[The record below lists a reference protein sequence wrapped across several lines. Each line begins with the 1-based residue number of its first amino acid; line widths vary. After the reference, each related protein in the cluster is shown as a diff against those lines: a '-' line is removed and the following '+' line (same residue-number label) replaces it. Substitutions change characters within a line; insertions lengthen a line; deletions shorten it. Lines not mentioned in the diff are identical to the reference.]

1 MAEPTTGPRPAESPT
16 RGEHT
21 RAVILDTALR
31 LFEEQGY
38 ERTTMRAIAAA
49 AGVSVGNAYYY
60 FDSKEHLIH
69 AFYEHNAQ
77 RHVAAARPV
86 LDRERDLGARLRGVL
101 RAWVDVNQRYH
112 EFAGAFFKTAA
123 DPRSPMSPF
132 SHESVPARQTVTGIF
147 REAVEGSDAKI
158 PAALRAELPNLLWLY
173 QMGVVLYWVHDRSP
187 GTQKTYELIDRTVPL
202 VVRLIGLA
210 RYRVMRG
217 VLDDV
222 LDLVRSLSGPR

>member
-1 MAEPTTGPRPAESPT
+1 MAEPAT

-21 RAVILDTALR
+21 RALILDTALR

-38 ERTTMRAIAAA
+38 ERTTMRAIAGQ

-60 FDSKEHLIH
+60 FDSKEHLIQ
-69 AFYEHNAQ
+69 AFYDANAD
-77 RHVAAARPV
+77 RHVAASR
-86 LDRERDLGARLRGVL
+86 LLLERERDLAGRLRGVL
-101 RAWVDVNQRYH
+101 RHWVQVNERYH
-112 EFAGAFFKTAA
+112 DFAGVFFKTAA
-123 DPRSPMSPF
+123 DPRSPLSPL
-132 SHESVPARQTVTGIF
+132 SAESVPARERVTELF
-147 REAVEGSDAKI
+147 REVVEGSDAKI
-158 PAALRAELPNLLWLY
+158 PPALRAELPGLLWLY

-187 GTQKTYELIDRTVPL
+187 GTAKTYELIDRTVPL

-222 LDLVRSLSGPR
+222 LELVRSMAGRPV